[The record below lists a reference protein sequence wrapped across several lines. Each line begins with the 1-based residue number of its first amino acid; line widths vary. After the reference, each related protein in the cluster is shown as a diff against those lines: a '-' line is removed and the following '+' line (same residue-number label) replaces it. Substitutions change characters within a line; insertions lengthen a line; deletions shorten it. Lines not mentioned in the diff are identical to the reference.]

1 MGIKS
6 TWEGFTNYLT
16 STKEEVVNEWDE
28 FQDEIDETSSYD
40 QSTASDVL
48 QQTSNG
54 LSFVA
59 EAVGSLVNNKS
70 TRELANETLEDIVNS
85 ETYQDVTQTISKGV
99 SKINKEVD
107 EYLDTH
113 PETKAKLKAVAQNI
127 DNTIDEGMSQA
138 KTFITQHDEAFRNVG
153 AVGAIVVAA
162 VPLAKGAKALN
173 AVRTVEKV
181 DINVASL
188 KFSEVRHSQDTI
200 SFHKKDRKTQ
210 EKFTYDDIKE
220 SMSKEGWKGEAVDVI
235 KMPDGKL
242 TSIDNS
248 RVSAAKEVGI
258 SIKANV
264 RNYDE
269 KLSSEVLDSK
279 RFIKRGTKGET
290 PENPTTWGEAIDNR
304 IANQSAHFRSK
315 EGGQG
320 SHDLP
325 RVTGRPETLENVKI
339 VGKDNN
345 ELLNTNEKL
354 LMAIGVSTAITA
366 DTLHESVQSSNTLE
380 ENTIDLTQYLPQSVQ
395 NKNVID
401 DSTYENTLPPS
412 IDSYLDQFKSENN
425 QTQYNTKEE
434 DYSKEDDL
442 DTYLPQSV
450 QRTDTI
456 TPSYHEDT
464 IEETFN
470 DDNTTLEAQRIYN
483 DMAERNGWN
492 NDYGND
498 YDRGMEID

>member
-1 MGIKS
+1 MMPIKNKEKRKKTMGIKS

-28 FQDEIDETSSYD
+28 FQDEIDTTSSYE
-40 QSTASDVL
+40 QSTSSDIL
-48 QQTSNG
+48 QQTANG
-54 LSFVA
+54 LSFAA

-85 ETYQDVTQTISKGV
+85 ETYQDVTQTIGTGV
-99 SKINKEVD
+99 SKINKKVD

-113 PETKAKLKAVAQNI
+113 SEIKAKLKEVAQNI
-127 DNTIDEGMSQA
+127 DSTIDDGISHA
-138 KTFITQHDEAFRNVG
+138 KTFITQHDESFRNVG

-200 SFHKKDRKTQ
+200 SFHKIDRKTQ

-315 EGGQG
+315 EGGLG

-325 RVTGRPETLENVKI
+325 RVTGRPEILKSVKL
-339 VGKDNN
+339 VGKDSN

-366 DTLHESVQSSNTLE
+366 NTLHESVQSSNTLDQE
-380 ENTIDLTQYLPQSVQ
+380 V
-395 NKNVID
+395 
-401 DSTYENTLPPS
+401 
-412 IDSYLDQFKSENN
+412 LDQRVDKQTHKTLDQTEVQDMQSNEPIDTTAKAEEHINKLFPHLQPTTNNEQSREQEEALSTNESQENYEISPAFDTWLDEN
-425 QTQYNTKEE
+425 VNTSNE
-434 DYSKEDDL
+434 YS
-442 DTYLPQSV
+442 
-450 QRTDTI
+450 
-456 TPSYHEDT
+456 
-464 IEETFN
+464 N
-470 DDNTTLEAQRIYN
+470 
-483 DMAERNGWN
+483 
-492 NDYGND
+492 
-498 YDRGMEID
+498 DRGMEID